1 MKFATVLAA
10 LTIANANGQK
20 RHHAIRRVQEDQS
33 MSMMLDPNKRT
44 KETATTRRS
53 TKTTTTSGDMGG
65 CDFDLTGDWAP
76 AEDICKVSFELPLV
90 FFEPNE
96 LDTTNICSKN
106 HFIRLTAEEDG
117 TIQGLY
123 SYQYFVGGEA
133 LFSEIRSAPLIGFW
147 NNKNGECNFSVVDTD
162 SSLTIEGSILD
173 DELHV
178 EATAPGGCDECLA
191 PGPPPFGFLPGPFPF
206 AFQGAFTKK
215 DDVCMD
221 TDTPEDE
228 VCREIG
234 PDICNL
240 QCCID
245 DGNTEEE
252 CFELLFELGPEE
264 AFQRFYLEPSCAC
277 ADTVNVGCPVS
288 GIIQTHISVGESI
301 CGKASSSGFEP
312 IDLDSYK
319 YIHTGGIF
327 SVRVVTT
334 FPNIIYSFWVLT
346 EDGLCNDD
354 RPDEFPFSRVLPV
367 PDVNSGEPIPPNPED
382 VSFYD
387 TIEKSYDLPAG
398 QYAFQVSAQGD
409 GLECDSPLDGK
420 YRISVF
426 KGRIKGV
433 PVTTEFQ
440 SPFDDIE
447 QQSMEDLKKSYMTKL
462 ANGGRL

>member
-1 MKFATVLAA
+1 
-10 LTIANANGQK
+10 
-20 RHHAIRRVQEDQS
+20 
-33 MSMMLDPNKRT
+33 
-44 KETATTRRS
+44 
-53 TKTTTTSGDMGG
+53 MGG

-76 AEDICKVSFELPLV
+76 ADDICKVSFELTPITVL
-90 FFEPNE
+90 FDGQNE

-133 LFSEIRSAPLIGFW
+133 FFSDIRSAPLIGFW

-234 PDICNL
+234 PDICASL
-240 QCCID
+240 CCEELSSD
-245 DGNTEEE
+245 PEE
-252 CFELLFELGPEE
+252 CGGLDTAALSL
-264 AFQRFYLEPSCAC
+264 FYLEPSCAC

-319 YIHTGGIF
+319 FIHTGGAF
-327 SVRVVTT
+327 SVRVLTS
-334 FPNIIYSFWVLT
+334 FPNIVYNFWVLT

-354 RPDEFPFSRVLPV
+354 RPDEFFSRVF
-367 PDVNSGEPIPPNPED
+367 PDFNSGEPPNPED

-387 TIEKSYDLPAG
+387 TIEKSYNLPAG
-398 QYAFQVSAQGD
+398 QYAFQVSAVGD

-420 YRISVF
+420 YRISIF
-426 KGRIKGV
+426 EGGIKDV

-447 QQSMEDLKKSYMTKL
+447 QQSMEDLKKSYMAKL
-462 ANGGRL
+462 PNGGRL